1 MKNTILTLTF
11 TIFGLFAMCQK
22 NEISIGVFSPIMTN
36 SMKQYFTDE
45 WLLTPSVNYSRKYLS
60 LGYSFS
66 YQMKINDF
74 SLGINLGFVTR
85 SVSEK
90 NEYDYNSGAHYYV
103 NETFE
108 YKQTHFLTSIT
119 FSKDE
124 NFKNLR
130 IRLKSEIPFV
140 YYGKGTND
148 YYNRTNSDYPTDYIW
163 TENQKISAGFA
174 TGLGIGI
181 GVYYKLT
188 DKFNV
193 GLEIS
198 EYLLYTSFNK
208 PSNVHSTGKDVLG
221 NTGAGD
227 YDTEYEVTNKY
238 NQIGFS
244 RVVPLFR
251 IGYEF

>member
-1 MKNTILTLTF
+1 
-11 TIFGLFAMCQK
+11 
-22 NEISIGVFSPIMTN
+22 
-36 SMKQYFTDE
+36 MKQYFTDE
-45 WLLTPSVNYSRKYLS
+45 WLLTPSVNYSRQYLS

-66 YQMKINDF
+66 YQRKINEF
-74 SLGINLGFVTR
+74 SLGINLGLITR
-85 SVSEK
+85 SVKEK
-90 NEYDYNSGAHYYV
+90 NEYDYNSGAHYFVY
-103 NETFE
+103 ETFN
-108 YKQTHFLTSIT
+108 YKQTHFLTSIS
-119 FSKDE
+119 FCKDE
-124 NFKNLR
+124 SFKNLI

-148 YYNRTNSDYPTDYIW
+148 YYNRTHSDYPTDYIL

-188 DKFNV
+188 SNLNV

-198 EYLLYTSFNK
+198 EYLLFTSFSK

-221 NTGAGD
+221 NTGTGD

-238 NQIGFS
+238 SQIGFS
-244 RVVPLFR
+244 RVVPQFR
-251 IGYEF
+251 ISYKF